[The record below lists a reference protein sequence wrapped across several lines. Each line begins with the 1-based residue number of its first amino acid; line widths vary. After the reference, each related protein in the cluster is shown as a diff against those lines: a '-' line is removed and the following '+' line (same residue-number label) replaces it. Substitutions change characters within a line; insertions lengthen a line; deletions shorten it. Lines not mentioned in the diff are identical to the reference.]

1 MSLLCKNWLWVMLAP
16 AHGLFTM
23 NDTSEHF
30 FTILDLIPFFDH
42 RKACVDTWSVILAG
56 FILNE

>member
-30 FTILDLIPFFDH
+30 FMLLDLTPFFDH
-42 RKACVDTWSVILAG
+42 RKVCVDM
-56 FILNE
+56 